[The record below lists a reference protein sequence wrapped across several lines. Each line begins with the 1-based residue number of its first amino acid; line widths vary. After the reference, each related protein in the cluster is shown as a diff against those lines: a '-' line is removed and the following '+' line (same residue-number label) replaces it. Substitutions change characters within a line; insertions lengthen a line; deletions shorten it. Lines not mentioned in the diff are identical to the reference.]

1 MELVKILRDI
11 IVTEGVKN
19 RRSVLELAHET
30 GLPVE
35 EVLQRE
41 IDLGLITSISAAT
54 ERIDKTTSM
63 LGDERQ
69 QHLRPNRT

>member
-1 MELVKILRDI
+1 MELVKLLHDI

-35 EVLQRE
+35 EVL
-41 IDLGLITSISAAT
+41 
-54 ERIDKTTSM
+54 
-63 LGDERQ
+63 
-69 QHLRPNRT
+69 

>member
-19 RRSVLELAHET
+19 RRSILELARET
-30 GLPVE
+30 GLPVD

-41 IDLGLITSISAAT
+41 IELGLIVSSFAASEGNGEATSSA
-54 ERIDKTTSM
+54 RSS
-63 LGDERQ
+63 
-69 QHLRPNRT
+69 

>member
-41 IDLGLITSISAAT
+41 IDLGLITSSSAAT
-54 ERIDKTTSM
+54 GRLDEATSSA
-63 LGDERQ
+63 RSS
-69 QHLRPNRT
+69 

>member
-1 MELVKILRDI
+1 MELVKILHDI

-19 RRSVLELAHET
+19 RRSILELAHET

-41 IDLGLITSISAAT
+41 IDLGLIASSSAAS
-54 ERIDKTTSM
+54 K
-63 LGDERQ
+63 GADEAASSARSS
-69 QHLRPNRT
+69 

>member
-19 RRSVLELAHET
+19 RRSIMELAHET

-41 IDLGLITSISAAT
+41 IDLGLIASAA
-54 ERIDKTTSM
+54 
-63 LGDERQ
+63 DEAASSAR
-69 QHLRPNRT
+69 

>member
-19 RRSVLELAHET
+19 RRSILELAHET
-30 GLPVE
+30 GLPVD

-41 IDLGLITSISAAT
+41 IELGLVSSFAASEGDGEATSSA
-54 ERIDKTTSM
+54 RSS
-63 LGDERQ
+63 
-69 QHLRPNRT
+69 

>member
-19 RRSVLELAHET
+19 RRSVVELAHET
-30 GLPVE
+30 GLPVD

-41 IDLGLITSISAAT
+41 IELGLIASSSTAT
-54 ERIDKTTSM
+54 ERIDEATSSV
-63 LGDERQ
+63 RSS
-69 QHLRPNRT
+69 